1 MTEKRE
7 QSPRIDDDANVDE
20 ELQQMQARLLQ
31 MEAEKNA
38 VRQVASRSLPL
49 ADGTQI
55 AEPTAGSSTP
65 KEANGHAADA
75 EGDQAMDEDEPGA
88 VDARSIYIG
97 NVRRLSYFS
106 KSRSGMN

>member
-38 VRQVASRSLPL
+38 VCQVASLLPPIRVL
-49 ADGTQI
+49 
-55 AEPTAGSSTP
+55 TA
-65 KEANGHAADA
+65 
-75 EGDQAMDEDEPGA
+75 
-88 VDARSIYIG
+88 
-97 NVRRLSYFS
+97 RR
-106 KSRSGMN
+106 

>member
-38 VRQVASRSLPL
+38 VRRVASPLPPCL
-49 ADGTQI
+49 LLT
-55 AEPTAGSSTP
+55 
-65 KEANGHAADA
+65 
-75 EGDQAMDEDEPGA
+75 
-88 VDARSIYIG
+88 
-97 NVRRLSYFS
+97 
-106 KSRSGMN
+106 

>member
-1 MTEKRE
+1 MAEKRE
-7 QSPRIDDDANVDE
+7 QSPRIADDDTNVDE

-38 VRQVASRSLPL
+38 VRRPLASRLPL
-49 ADGTQI
+49 ISIQI
-55 AEPTAGSSTP
+55 AETATPGSSTP
-65 KEANGHAADA
+65 KPETNGQQDG

-97 NVRRLSYFS
+97 NVRYHIHSY
-106 KSRSGMN
+106 